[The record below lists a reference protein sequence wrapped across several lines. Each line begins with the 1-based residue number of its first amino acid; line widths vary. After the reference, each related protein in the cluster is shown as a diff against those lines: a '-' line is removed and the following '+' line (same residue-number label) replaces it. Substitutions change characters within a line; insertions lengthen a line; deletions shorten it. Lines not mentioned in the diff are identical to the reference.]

1 MAGAIQLTEVDF
13 EQIKLNLIN
22 YLKSTKEF
30 TDYDFAGSNLQV
42 ILNLISYQSQL
53 NAYSTNMIANE
64 SFLSSATIR
73 DNVVSNAK
81 SIGYTPTSARSSQC
95 DVTFDFILSPDDFP
109 SGFPLFLEVRPG
121 MVFSTTTGNNNFI
134 FNIVDTETAPVSTGG
149 VCRFNNVTVYEG
161 TYLEAQFTVDT
172 ADYNQKFV
180 IENQNIDTT
189 LMRVEVQENP
199 NQEARTFFRQAN
211 NLVTTTAES
220 PVYWV
225 EEANEQYYEL
235 TFGDGSFGKKLEN
248 GAKVFVTYVVSN
260 GPLANGI
267 QASSAFSFTGRTFT
281 SSGLVLN
288 QTATVASGTVS
299 AGGSTIESV
308 EEIKFRAPK
317 FYSAQNRAVTNAD
330 YRNLIQQIYPAAA
343 DVYVYGGQE
352 LEIPEYGRVYCA
364 IKPNTGDSLS
374 NVAKAAII
382 ASLEDYRVASL
393 EVVITD
399 PMVLYLEID
408 TVVYY
413 DDKRTIKDSAGIVS
427 SVENTLESRAVSGS
441 IDKFGGAAR
450 FSRIVAAIDDA
461 ENSITRN
468 TTRIT
473 MRKDFQIVPDT
484 PASYEICF
492 EQALEVNTINSVM
505 GSTGFQLYDEKGN
518 LRPDTYFM
526 EDDTIG
532 NVLAYRI
539 LQDGSKRFL
548 DEPLGT
554 IDYAKGEIQLGYT
567 VPITFASTVLPA
579 DEIQIRALPLG
590 QDVVAKKSVFL
601 DLDVDSSKITA
612 VVDTN
617 LASS

>member
-30 TDYDFAGSNLQV
+30 TDYDFSGSNLQV
-42 ILNLISYQSQL
+42 ILNLIAYQSQL

-81 SIGYTPTSARSSQC
+81 SIGYTPTSSRSAQSE
-95 DVTFDFILSPDDFP
+95 VTFDFLLNADDFP
-109 SGFPLFLEVRPG
+109 SGFPLFIELLPG
-121 MVFSTTTGNNNFI
+121 MLFSTTTGNNNFI
-134 FNIVDTETAPVSTGG
+134 FNIVDPQTAPVSTGG

-172 ADYNQKFV
+172 ADFNQKFV
-180 IENQNIDTT
+180 IENQNIDTS
-189 LMRVEVQENP
+189 LLRVEVQENP
-199 NQEARTFFRQAN
+199 NQEVRTFFKQAN
-211 NLVTTTAES
+211 NLVTTSAES

-235 TFGDGSFGKKLEN
+235 TFGDGSFGKKLQN
-248 GAKVFVTYVVSN
+248 GAKIFVNYIVSN
-260 GPLANGI
+260 GPQANGI
-267 QASSAFSFTGRTFT
+267 QTSSFSYAGRAIT

-288 QTATVASGTVS
+288 KTATVASGTVS
-299 AGGSTIESV
+299 QGGAAIESV
-308 EEIKFRAPK
+308 EDIKFRAPK

-382 ASLEDYRVASL
+382 SSLEDYRVASL

-408 TVVYY
+408 TVVFY
-413 DDKRTIKDSAGIVS
+413 DDKRTIKDSSGIASAVKR
-427 SVENTLESRAVSGS
+427 VLESTAVSGS